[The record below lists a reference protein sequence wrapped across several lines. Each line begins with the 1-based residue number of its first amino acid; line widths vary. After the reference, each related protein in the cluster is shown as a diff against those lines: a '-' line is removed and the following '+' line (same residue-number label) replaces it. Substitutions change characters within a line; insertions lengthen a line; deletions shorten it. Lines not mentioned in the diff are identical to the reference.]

1 MRALRVFGWLART
14 VGRIRPGN
22 TSAGGPLKR
31 FSFSQRS
38 QRALSGVH
46 PDLVKVA
53 YRALEL
59 TTVDFVIVE
68 GVRSIETQ
76 RRYVAEGKSRTL
88 YSRHLSGHAIDYIA
102 FVDGKGTYD
111 AVAMKAVSVAFKRAG
126 KELGVAIEW
135 GGDWKSF
142 VDTPH
147 IELSAKQYP
156 KP

>member
-1 MRALRVFGWLART
+1 M
-14 VGRIRPGN
+14 
-22 TSAGGPLKR
+22 
-31 FSFSQRS
+31 
-38 QRALSGVH
+38 
-46 PDLVKVA
+46 
-53 YRALEL
+53 
-59 TTVDFVIVE
+59 
-68 GVRSIETQ
+68 
-76 RRYVAEGKSRTL
+76 

-102 FVDGKGTYD
+102 YVDGKGTYD
-111 AVAMKAVSVAFKRAG
+111 RTAMTTIASAFKKAG